1 MQLSDNDL
9 LIMKEALLH
18 FWEEYRPGGDET
30 DLYERILEGNRSQ
43 IGCPERLAIRLEFA
57 GLATARLVQA
67 NVNKMLQEE
76 EDGI

>member
-1 MQLSDNDL
+1 
-9 LIMKEALLH
+9 MKEALLH

-30 DLYERILEGNRSQ
+30 DLYERILKEIEAR
-43 IGCPERLAIRLEFA
+43 FA
-57 GLATARLVQA
+57 PKDWQLGWNLPDWQLQDWQA